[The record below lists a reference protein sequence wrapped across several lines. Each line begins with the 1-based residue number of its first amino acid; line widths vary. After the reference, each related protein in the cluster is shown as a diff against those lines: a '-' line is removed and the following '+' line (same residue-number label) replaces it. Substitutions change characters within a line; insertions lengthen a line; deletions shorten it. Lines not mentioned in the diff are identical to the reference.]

1 MADQTWATSVH
12 QYYGSEPYW
21 GRDSYARRDD
31 YGVGDVPPA
40 SSDAPEA
47 GGLKL

>member
-1 MADQTWATSVH
+1 MLETREVH

-21 GRDSYARRDD
+21 GDSYARRDD
-31 YGVGDVPPA
+31 VGAGAIAPA